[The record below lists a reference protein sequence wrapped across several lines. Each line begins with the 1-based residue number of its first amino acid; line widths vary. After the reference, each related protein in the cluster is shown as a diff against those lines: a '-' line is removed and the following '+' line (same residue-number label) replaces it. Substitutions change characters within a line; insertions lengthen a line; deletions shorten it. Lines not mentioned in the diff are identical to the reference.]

1 MVLEQLALVFA
12 KSEIEPTMNS
22 HKFINYELR
31 FNLNNPYILID
42 EEITRTLDERNDVT
56 DNKPIEEFDI
66 VQIGDV
72 VVDREG
78 FKDVESA
85 LVALK

>member
-1 MVLEQLALVFA
+1 MVFA
-12 KSEIEPTMNS
+12 ESETEPTMNS
-22 HKFINYELR
+22 HKFINYELK
-31 FNLNNPYILID
+31 FNLNNPYILIH

-66 VQIGDV
+66 VQIGDA

-85 LVALK
+85 LLALK